1 MSFGLIADDRFVR
14 HGWDAMINQC
24 RRGRGRERDTT
35 FGGGAAAMAWIAAM
49 LTPQAIFGHTCLL
62 ALISAILLSE
72 STPLN
77 DIMVPTFLPR
87 IVLGPIFYALMCC
100 QCEPWQ
106 TALALCLVY
115 VHCIPRPPA
124 RLPPST
130 GAIPIAR
137 ALAAVFSS
145 ARLEKPSWC
154 TTRA

>member
-1 MSFGLIADDRFVR
+1 
-14 HGWDAMINQC
+14 
-24 RRGRGRERDTT
+24 
-35 FGGGAAAMAWIAAM
+35 MAWIAAM